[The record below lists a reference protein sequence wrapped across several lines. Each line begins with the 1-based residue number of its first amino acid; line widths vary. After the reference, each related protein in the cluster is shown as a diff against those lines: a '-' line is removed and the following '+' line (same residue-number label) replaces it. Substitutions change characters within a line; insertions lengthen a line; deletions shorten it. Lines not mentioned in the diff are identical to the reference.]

1 MEGSGQSIGVR
12 RTVPVDRGRMV
23 LSKKRREGPCP
34 GCGAVTSREVLDQS
48 HWYPFW
54 NKQDGACP
62 ACVQKNL
69 LRNLLEHGEKEF
81 NESVQSSWPLDA
93 EAAFGALPI
102 PLRLHADPRFSGRGV
117 TLALV
122 DSGFFPHP
130 DLVEPRNRI
139 LAGANATHDP
149 VRAMFFSADRRPE
162 WPNWHAGAD
171 WQWHGMM
178 TSVVAAGNGRLSHGL
193 YAGLASEANLVLI
206 QGRDENGRITN
217 PTIVRALEWLLQE
230 GPRLGVRVVSLSVSG
245 DPVEPLRG
253 NPVDA
258 AAEALVDAGIT
269 VVAAAGNAGERRLLP
284 PATAPRVLTVGGIDD
299 RNSFRHDEIELWH
312 SNYGEATNE
321 APKPELVAPS
331 LWVAAPI
338 LPGTAVARE
347 AMELFEKRRR
357 GQPFDKKRLAE
368 LKLITPHYQHV
379 EGTSFAAPLVA
390 SAIAC
395 MLEANPHLTP
405 VMIRQILLATAE
417 PVPGAPRER
426 QGAGALAAGAAVA
439 RAISERHRPGRAWEK
454 SPMLTPEGVVFGF
467 HDHEAK
473 GVEVCGSWNAWEP
486 PGIRLA
492 RDEDGSWRSPPIPI
506 PPGTYSYK
514 FVIDGTRWMDDPA
527 NPKKVHDAVGG
538 LNSVLMVPPR

>member
-1 MEGSGQSIGVR
+1 MPLDPSRSFLR
-12 RTVPVDRGRMV
+12 
-23 LSKKRREGPCP
+23 KRRKQAACP
-34 GCGAVTSREVLDQS
+34 SCGTTVSRALLEEA

-54 NKQDGACP
+54 TTEEGGCP

-69 LRNLLEHGEKEF
+69 LRNLLEHGEKAF
-81 NESVQSSWPLDA
+81 DHSVQTAWPLDA
-93 EAAFGALPI
+93 EAAFGALPT
-102 PLRLHADPRFSGRGV
+102 PLRLHADPRFAGRGV

-139 LAGANATHDP
+139 LAVADATRAP
-149 VRAMFFSADRRPE
+149 VQAFYFSPDQRPH
-162 WPNWHAGAD
+162 WPKWHAGAD
-171 WQWHGMM
+171 WQWHGLM
-178 TSVVAAGNGRLSHGL
+178 TSVVAAGNGGLSHGL
-193 YAGLASEANLVLI
+193 YAGLASESNLVLL

-217 PTIVRALEWLLQE
+217 ATIVRALEWILRE

-258 AAEALVDAGIT
+258 AAEALVGTGIT

-299 RNSFRHDEIELWH
+299 RNSFRHEEIELWH

-331 LWVAAPI
+331 LWVAAPV
-338 LPGTAVARE
+338 LPGTTVARE
-347 AMELFEKRRR
+347 AMELFERRRR
-357 GQPFDKKRLAE
+357 GQPFNKQRLAE
-368 LKLITPHYQHV
+368 LKLITPHYQHA

-390 SAIAC
+390 SAICC
-395 MLEANPHLTP
+395 MLEANPKLTP
-405 VMIRQILLATAE
+405 LLIRQILMSTAE

-439 RAISERHRPGRAWEK
+439 RAIAERHRPGRAWEK
-454 SPMLTPEGVVFGF
+454 SPQITPQGVIFGF
-467 HDHEAK
+467 HDHEAR
-473 GVEVCGSWNAWEP
+473 GVEVCGSWNDWKP

-492 RDEDGSWRSPPIPI
+492 RDEDGSWRTPPIPI
-506 PPGTYSYK
+506 RPGTYSYK
-514 FVIDGTRWMDDPA
+514 FVIDGTRWMDDPV
-527 NPKKVHDAVGG
+527 NPRKVHDAVGG
-538 LNSVLMVPPR
+538 LNSVLVVPAG